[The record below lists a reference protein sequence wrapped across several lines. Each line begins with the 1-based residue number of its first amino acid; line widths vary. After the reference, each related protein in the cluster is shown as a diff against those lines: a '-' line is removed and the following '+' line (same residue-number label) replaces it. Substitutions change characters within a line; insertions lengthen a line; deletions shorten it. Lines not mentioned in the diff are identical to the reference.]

1 MKKYTLI
8 AIFLS
13 MNILSDMVYKF
24 DNQADELRFN
34 NLIKEIRCPKCTSG
48 SLSSSNAPIS
58 EDLKLK
64 IVEMIKD
71 GKSDSDIKEYVSDRF
86 GKESLYDPEFTQ
98 QTYILWFGPLIFIVI
113 AFIIFFFRKKT

>member
-1 MKKYTLI
+1 MKKYFLI
-8 AIFLS
+8 IIFLS
-13 MNILSDMVYKF
+13 LHISSDMVYKF

-71 GKSDSDIKEYVSDRF
+71 GKSDSDIKQYVSDRF

>member
-13 MNILSDMVYKF
+13 MHIFSDMVYKF

>member
-13 MNILSDMVYKF
+13 MNIFSDMVYKF
-24 DNQADELRFN
+24 DNQEDELRFN

-98 QTYILWFGPLIFIVI
+98 QTYILWFVPLIFIVI

>member
-8 AIFLS
+8 AILLS
-13 MNILSDMVYKF
+13 MNIFSDMVYKF
-24 DNQADELRFN
+24 DNQEDELRFN

-86 GKESLYDPEFTQ
+86 GKESLYDPEFTK

>member
-1 MKKYTLI
+1 MIRKLLSKY
-8 AIFLS
+8 IF
-13 MNILSDMVYKF
+13 SDMVYKF

-86 GKESLYDPEFTQ
+86 GKESLYDPEFSQ
-98 QTYILWFGPLIFIVI
+98 QTYILWFGPLIFILI
-113 AFIIFFFRKKT
+113 AFLIFFFRKKT

>member
-8 AIFLS
+8 TIFLS
-13 MNILSDMVYKF
+13 MNIFSDMVYKF

>member
-13 MNILSDMVYKF
+13 MNIFSDMVYKF
-24 DNQADELRFN
+24 DNQEDELRFN

-48 SLSSSNAPIS
+48 SLSSSNAAIS

-64 IVEMIKD
+64 IVEMIQD

>member
-1 MKKYTLI
+1 MHI
-8 AIFLS
+8 S
-13 MNILSDMVYKF
+13 SDMVYKF

-71 GKSDSDIKEYVSDRF
+71 GKSDSDIKGYVSDRF
-86 GKESLYDPEFTQ
+86 GKESLYDPEFSQ

>member
-1 MKKYTLI
+1 MKKNILI

-13 MNILSDMVYKF
+13 MNIFSDMVYKF
-24 DNQADELRFN
+24 DNQEDELRFN

-86 GKESLYDPEFTQ
+86 GKESLYDPEFSQ
-98 QTYILWFGPLIFIVI
+98 QTFILWFGPLIFIVI

>member
-13 MNILSDMVYKF
+13 MNIFSDMVYKF
-24 DNQADELRFN
+24 DNQEDELRFN

-71 GKSDSDIKEYVSDRF
+71 GKSDSDIKQYVSDRF
-86 GKESLYDPEFTQ
+86 GKESLYDPELTQ

>member
-13 MNILSDMVYKF
+13 MNISSDMVYKF

>member
-13 MNILSDMVYKF
+13 MNIFSDMVYKF
-24 DNQADELRFN
+24 DNQEDELRFN

-98 QTYILWFGPLIFIVI
+98 QTYILWFGPLIFTVI

>member
-1 MKKYTLI
+1 
-8 AIFLS
+8 
-13 MNILSDMVYKF
+13 
-24 DNQADELRFN
+24 
-34 NLIKEIRCPKCTSG
+34 
-48 SLSSSNAPIS
+48 
-58 EDLKLK
+58 
-64 IVEMIKD
+64 MIKD

>member
-8 AIFLS
+8 AILLS
-13 MNILSDMVYKF
+13 MNVFSDMVYKF
-24 DNQADELRFN
+24 DNQEDELRFN

>member
-13 MNILSDMVYKF
+13 MHSSSDMVYKF

>member
-13 MNILSDMVYKF
+13 MNIFSDMVYKF
-24 DNQADELRFN
+24 DNQEDELRFN

-71 GKSDSDIKEYVSDRF
+71 GKSDSDIKQYVSDRF
-86 GKESLYDPEFTQ
+86 GKESLYDPEFSQ
-98 QTYILWFGPLIFIVI
+98 QTFILWFGPLIFIVI

>member
-13 MNILSDMVYKF
+13 MNIFSDMVYKF
-24 DNQADELRFN
+24 DNLEDELRFN

-58 EDLKLK
+58 EDLKFK

>member
-1 MKKYTLI
+1 MKKYFLI
-8 AIFLS
+8 IIFLS
-13 MNILSDMVYKF
+13 MPISSDMVYKF

-71 GKSDSDIKEYVSDRF
+71 GKSDSDIKQYVSDRF

>member
-24 DNQADELRFN
+24 DNQEDELRFN

-113 AFIIFFFRKKT
+113 AFIIFFFRKKK

>member
-1 MKKYTLI
+1 MKKYFLI
-8 AIFLS
+8 IIFLS
-13 MNILSDMVYKF
+13 LHISSDMVYKF
-24 DNQADELRFN
+24 DNQEDELRFN

-71 GKSDSDIKEYVSDRF
+71 GKSDSDIKQYVSDRF

>member
-8 AIFLS
+8 AILLS
-13 MNILSDMVYKF
+13 MNIFSDMVYKF
-24 DNQADELRFN
+24 DNQEDELRFN

-71 GKSDSDIKEYVSDRF
+71 GKSDSDIKQYVSDRF

>member
-13 MNILSDMVYKF
+13 MNIFSDMVYKF
-24 DNQADELRFN
+24 DNQEDELRFN

>member
-1 MKKYTLI
+1 MKKYFLI
-8 AIFLS
+8 IIFLS
-13 MNILSDMVYKF
+13 MNISSDMVYKF

>member
-1 MKKYTLI
+1 MKKNTLI

-13 MNILSDMVYKF
+13 FNVFSDMVYKF
-24 DNQADELRFN
+24 ENQADELRFN

>member
-24 DNQADELRFN
+24 DNQEDELRFN

-113 AFIIFFFRKKT
+113 AFIIFFFRKKI

>member
-8 AIFLS
+8 AIFIS
-13 MNILSDMVYKF
+13 KNILSDMVYKL
-24 DNQADELRFN
+24 DNQEDELRFN

-86 GKESLYDPEFTQ
+86 GKESLYNPEFTQ

-113 AFIIFFFRKKT
+113 AFIIFFFRKKI

>member
-1 MKKYTLI
+1 MKKYFLI

-13 MNILSDMVYKF
+13 MNMFSDMVYKF
-24 DNQADELRFN
+24 DNQEDELRFN

-58 EDLKLK
+58 EDLKLR

>member
-1 MKKYTLI
+1 MKKYFLI
-8 AIFLS
+8 IIFLS
-13 MNILSDMVYKF
+13 MHISSDMIYKF

-71 GKSDSDIKEYVSDRF
+71 GKSDSDIKQYVSDRF

>member
-13 MNILSDMVYKF
+13 MNIFSDMVYKF
-24 DNQADELRFN
+24 DNQEDELRFN

-58 EDLKLK
+58 GDLKLK

>member
-1 MKKYTLI
+1 MKKYFLI

-13 MNILSDMVYKF
+13 MHIFSDMVYKF

>member
-1 MKKYTLI
+1 MKKNTLI

-13 MNILSDMVYKF
+13 MHTFSDMVYKF
-24 DNQADELRFN
+24 DNQEDELRFN

-86 GKESLYDPEFTQ
+86 GKESLYDPEFSQ
-98 QTYILWFGPLIFIVI
+98 QTFILWFGPLIFIVI

>member
-1 MKKYTLI
+1 MKKYSLI

-13 MNILSDMVYKF
+13 MNIFSDMVYKF

-86 GKESLYDPEFTQ
+86 GKESLYDPEFSQ

>member
-13 MNILSDMVYKF
+13 MNIFSDMVYKF
-24 DNQADELRFN
+24 DNLEDELRFN

-58 EDLKLK
+58 EDLKLR

-71 GKSDSDIKEYVSDRF
+71 GKSDSDIKQYVSDRF

>member
-1 MKKYTLI
+1 MKKYFLI

-13 MNILSDMVYKF
+13 MHIFSDMVYKF

-86 GKESLYDPEFTQ
+86 GKESLYDPEFSQ
-98 QTYILWFGPLIFIVI
+98 QTFILWFGPLIFIVI

>member
-13 MNILSDMVYKF
+13 MNIFSDIVYKF
-24 DNQADELRFN
+24 DNQEDELRFN